1 MPEPY
6 SVKARENE
14 DSAVLSISK
23 AAVSEVMLSF
33 PEQND
38 IIMTN
43 LLCQYSLTR
52 DGEDT
57 GGGGGGQ
64 DDEAQAQMR
73 EDIKVHSCRHSAAC
87 CVPLG
92 SLCALHPDQ
101 VDTSL

>member
-1 MPEPY
+1 VPEPY

-23 AAVSEVMLSF
+23 AAVNEVMLSF

-43 LLCQYSLTR
+43 LLCQYGLTR

-57 GGGGGGQ
+57 TGGGGGQ
-64 DDEAQAQMR
+64 DDEAHAQMR
-73 EDIKVHSCRHSAAC
+73 EDIRVLFCQLMYYVTFSFQCT
-87 CVPLG
+87 
-92 SLCALHPDQ
+92 LHPN
-101 VDTSL
+101 